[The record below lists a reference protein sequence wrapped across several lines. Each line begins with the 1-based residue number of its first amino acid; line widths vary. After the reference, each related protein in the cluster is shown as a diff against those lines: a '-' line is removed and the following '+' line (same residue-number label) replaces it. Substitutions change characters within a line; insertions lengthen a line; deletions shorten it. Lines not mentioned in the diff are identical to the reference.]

1 MYSSIFRKGLLWAS
15 FIIFSIAGY
24 ATPLTWTVD
33 ATRGQTLGPVV
44 GTFTYDADTNQ
55 VLSWDVFGLFG
66 PGCQDGGPCGGSRQA
81 GVSNDGRSAF
91 FDFTSSGILN
101 GLNLEFS
108 APLTNGGG
116 TIPLIPGSDGGS
128 GPGMFHIG
136 PGSASYFN
144 VLGTSNGSFT
154 PILSGT
160 VSAAP
165 EPEYGFFIAL
175 LLLISAATAQ
185 YKSWRR
191 KPFAIGK

>member
-1 MYSSIFRKGLLWAS
+1 MYISIFRKGLLWAS
-15 FIIFSIAGY
+15 FIIFSIVGY

-33 ATRGQTLGPVV
+33 ATRGPTLGPVV
-44 GTFTYDADTNQ
+44 GTFTYDANTNQ

-66 PGCQDGGPCGGSRQA
+66 PGCPGGGPCSGSRQA

-108 APLTNGGG
+108 APLTNAGG

-144 VLGTSNGSFT
+144 VLGTTNGAFT

-160 VSAAP
+160 VSAV
-165 EPEYGFFIAL
+165 L
-175 LLLISAATAQ
+175 AA
-185 YKSWRR
+185 
-191 KPFAIGK
+191 G